1 MSPHTKAPAPWTT
14 GVVILVNIFE
24 LYDFIIYGFFA
35 TSIAETF
42 FPAKDERMA
51 LLTTFAAFGVGY
63 ISRPLGAIVL
73 GLVGDRK
80 GRKTAL
86 LLSTALMAVGTT
98 MIGVLP
104 SYQVL
109 GILAPCLLVVAR
121 LIQGFSV
128 GGSFGS
134 SATYL
139 VETAPEKKRGLY
151 GSFQQVSVVAGVML
165 GSGMHSVLSAALS
178 ASALQTWGWRI
189 PFLAGILIGPISYYI
204 RRSVPDTPI
213 YLHKAKS
220 ARPNELNVPI
230 AKTVQAFG
238 LSIAWVATS
247 YMFLIYMPTLTEKYF
262 GFDAIAASWSNT
274 IGLLMMLGA
283 IPICGLVSDYVG
295 RKPQLLVGC
304 LLFFVLPV
312 PIYSLII
319 VWHSIELMF
328 IAQLFFAVALA
339 LFCGPGPAVSV
350 EIFDSSRRASGVSIA
365 ISFASIIF
373 GGFTPFIATWL
384 ILETSSPIAPFY
396 YVMFACLVSG
406 IVIFKLPETA
416 HKDLG

>member
-1 MSPHTKAPAPWTT
+1 MSPHTKAPARWTT

-42 FPAKDERMA
+42 FPAKDES
-51 LLTTFAAFGVGY
+51 LLATFAAFGVGY
-63 ISRPLGAIVL
+63 ISRPLRAIVL
-73 GLVGDRK
+73 GLIGDWK

-109 GILAPCLLVVAR
+109 GVLAPCLLVVAR

-151 GSFQQVSVVAGVML
+151 GSFQQVSVVAGVVL

-213 YLHKAKS
+213 YLHRAES
-220 ARPNELNVPI
+220 ARPNKLNVPI
-230 AKTVQAFG
+230 AKTVQVFG
-238 LSIAWVATS
+238 LSISWAVTS

-295 RKPQLLVGC
+295 RKPH
-304 LLFFVLPV
+304 LFFVLPV
-312 PIYSLII
+312 PIYSLIAGPENLEPRGHCCAR
-319 VWHSIELMF
+319 WRS
-328 IAQLFFAVALA
+328 VAR
-339 LFCGPGPAVSV
+339 FRERSK
-350 EIFDSSRRASGVSIA
+350 R
-365 ISFASIIF
+365 
-373 GGFTPFIATWL
+373 
-384 ILETSSPIAPFY
+384 
-396 YVMFACLVSG
+396 
-406 IVIFKLPETA
+406 
-416 HKDLG
+416 

>member
-1 MSPHTKAPAPWTT
+1 MSPHPKAPAPWTT
-14 GVVILVNIFE
+14 GIVILGNIFE
-24 LYDFIIYGFFA
+24 MYDFIIYGFFA

-42 FPAKDERMA
+42 FPAKDERVS
-51 LLTTFAAFGVGY
+51 LLVTFAAFGVGY
-63 ISRPLGAIVL
+63 VLRPLGAIVL
-73 GLVGDRK
+73 GLVGDLK

-86 LLSTALMAVGTT
+86 LLSTALMAVGTAMT
-98 MIGVLP
+98 GVLP

-121 LIQGFSV
+121 LIQGFAV
-128 GGSFGS
+128 GGSMGA

-151 GSFQQVSVVAGVML
+151 GSFQQVTVVAGVLL

-178 ASALQTWGWRI
+178 APALQTWGWRI
-189 PFLAGILIGPISYYI
+189 PFLVGTLIAPITYYM
-204 RRSVPDTPI
+204 RRSIPETPI
-213 YLHKAKS
+213 YLNNAES
-220 ARPNELNVPI
+220 GRPNELNVPI
-230 AKTVQAFG
+230 AKIVQAFG

-262 GFDAIAASWSNT
+262 GFDAVVASWSNT

-304 LLFFVLPV
+304 LIFFVLPV

-328 IAQLFFAVALA
+328 IAQLFFAVAIA
-339 LFCGPGPAVSV
+339 LFSGPGPVFNV
-350 EIFDSSRRASGVSIA
+350 EIFDSSKRVSGVSIA
-365 ISFASIIF
+365 NSFASTIF

-396 YVMFACLVSG
+396 YVMFTCLVSG
-406 IVIFKLPETA
+406 IIIFKLPETA
-416 HKDLG
+416 HKVLG

>member
-1 MSPHTKAPAPWTT
+1 MSPHPKAPAPWTT
-14 GVVILVNIFE
+14 GVVILVNVFE
-24 LYDFIIYGFFA
+24 WYDFIIYGFFA
-35 TSIAETF
+35 TSISETF
-42 FPAKDERMA
+42 FPAQDERVA
-51 LLTTFAAFGVGY
+51 LLATFAAFGVGY
-63 ISRPLGAIVL
+63 ILRPLGAVVL
-73 GLVGDRK
+73 GLVGDWK

-86 LLSTALMAVGTT
+86 LLSTALMAVGTA

-104 SYQVL
+104 SYQAL

-128 GGSFGS
+128 GGNFGS

-151 GSFQQVSVVAGVML
+151 GSFQQVTVVAGVVL
-165 GSGMHSVLSAALS
+165 GSSMHSVLSAALS
-178 ASALQTWGWRI
+178 APALQAWGWRI
-189 PFLAGILIGPISYYI
+189 PFLAGILIGPISYYM
-204 RRSVPDTPI
+204 RRSIPDTPI
-213 YLHKAKS
+213 YLRKQES
-220 ARPNELNVPI
+220 GRPNELNVHI

-238 LSIAWVATS
+238 LSIAWVANS

-283 IPICGLVSDYVG
+283 IPICGLVSDHVG

-319 VWHSIELMF
+319 AWHSIELMF
-328 IAQLFFAVALA
+328 VAQLFFAVALA
-339 LFCGPGPAVSV
+339 LFSGPGPAVSV

-365 ISFASIIF
+365 NSFASTIF

-384 ILETSSPIAPFY
+384 ILETSSPISPFY
-396 YVMFACLVSG
+396 YVMFTCLVSG
-406 IVIFKLPETA
+406 IIIFKLPETA